1 MSTDYESWSLL
12 KPLLEAVVQDLEE
25 SLALNE
31 FAALQTLRSRLIL
44 KKCRKLLCDYHI
56 TQVSLPALSEVN
68 KTPGAKAKLALA
80 EFIADVDTYIAT
92 IS

>member
-44 KKCRKLLCDYHI
+44 NKCRKLLCDYHI
-56 TQVSLPALSEVN
+56 TQVYLPALSEVN
-68 KTPGAKAKLALA
+68 KTLGAKAKLALA
-80 EFIADVDTYIAT
+80 EFIEDVYTYIAPK
-92 IS
+92 S